1 MSIEI
6 ARSVARVE
14 KRLQYVEST
23 DPQKR
28 TLAPLASLPFIRAG
42 WTMGFI
48 DYQNP
53 RVCDVTGM
61 GYRLTD
67 NNGPTYGFDLSAPYV
82 EFNGANQWLNRA
94 DGGAAN
100 WADILGTEAYVPAN
114 LRGLTFGGWFYFDR
128 LTNQEFLIAKDNAV
142 AAGSS
147 YRLEFRGDLANDPFR
162 FVISNGAA
170 FTTVTHTLSKTVE
183 TSRWYYVVGRYD
195 PGTETKIYLGAGD
208 ALESSTNVVAIP
220 AALNDSAA
228 DLTIGAQSGG
238 GLYLDGRAS
247 CCFLCAGYLSDA
259 WVRCLYSQL
268 REVFRV

>member
-1 MSIEI
+1 MTIHVT
-6 ARSVARVE
+6 RSMTKLW
-14 KRLQYVEST
+14 KRMGYLEST

-28 TLAPLASLPFIRAG
+28 TCAPLVSLPFIRAG

-67 NNGPTYGFDLSAPYV
+67 NNAPVYGFDLSAPYA
-82 EFNGANQWLNRA
+82 EFDGVNQWLNRA
-94 DGGAAN
+94 DGGAGN
-100 WADILGTEAYVPAN
+100 WADILGTEAYVPAAQ
-114 LRGLTFGGWFYFDR
+114 RGLTFGGWFRFDR
-128 LTNQEFLIAKDNAV
+128 LTNHEFLIAKDTTV
-142 AAGSS
+142 VGTSS
-147 YRLEFRGDLANDPFR
+147 YRLSFRGDVANDPFY

-183 TSRWYYVVGRYD
+183 ISRWYFVVGRYT
-195 PGTETKIYLGAGD
+195 PGAEIKIYVGAGD
-208 ALESSTNVVAIP
+208 AVESSTNVVAIP
-220 AALNDSAA
+220 AALNDSTA
-228 DLTIGAQSGG
+228 DLTIGSQSGG

-247 CCFLCAGYLSDA
+247 CCFLCAGALSDA

-268 REVFRV
+268 REIFRV